1 MNALRKPVEAQG
13 LRLQQYPTP
22 PVTPKKRRKPKAKR
36 RVSQSHRAIAL
47 ELTVKLMVNGLLS
60 VVAIAALAKLVPY
73 HFSQQMKLREI
84 RVEVKQTEERVNHLS
99 ETFSRTFDPRQTKNI
114 MKEQSPKVDPNQ
126 RPIVWLE
133 PQNASNP

>member
-1 MNALRKPVEAQG
+1 MNALRKPVMAQG
-13 LRLQQYPTP
+13 LRPQQYPNP
-22 PVTPKKRRKPKAKR
+22 PVTPKRRRKPIR
-36 RVSQSHRAIAL
+36 RANTTHRAIAL
-47 ELTVKLMVNGLLS
+47 ELTVKLMVNGILS
-60 VVAIAALAKLVPY
+60 LVAIAALIKLVPY

-84 RVEVKQTEERVNHLS
+84 RVEVKQTEERVNNLS